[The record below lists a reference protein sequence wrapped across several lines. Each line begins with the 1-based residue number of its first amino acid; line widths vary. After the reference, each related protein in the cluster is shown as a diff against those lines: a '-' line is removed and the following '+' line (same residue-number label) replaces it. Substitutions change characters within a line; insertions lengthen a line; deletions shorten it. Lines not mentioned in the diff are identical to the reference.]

1 MKFIFFTL
9 LLSLSLVAGG
19 CFKAN
24 TGELPNAAQA
34 GAGNSNSASQNKPA
48 AAAPANAVAG
58 KPAGDKCN
66 DLKLSGKTFIAK
78 QSFAIDFEPFAGGC
92 FATFGSKEEM
102 LDEKDVPRGS
112 TFHIFKG
119 GKSVLELPD
128 AFDGQAACWVEAVSF
143 KDLNGDGKTDII
155 MAGSCLAAKDSY
167 PSNAVYVNNGSR
179 FTTDA
184 EANSKL
190 NELKSA
196 KAIEDYVSSHMKSF
210 F

>member
-1 MKFIFFTL
+1 MKFTFLTA
-9 LLSLSLVAGG
+9 LLSLALFASG
-19 CFKAN
+19 CFKAS
-24 TGELPNAAQA
+24 TGDATNGAQA
-34 GAGNSNSASQNKPA
+34 GAGSSNSTNQNKPVNT
-48 AAAPANAVAG
+48 APANALAA
-58 KPAGDKCN
+58 KPVGDKCN
-66 DLKLSGKTFIAK
+66 DLKLSGKNFIAK
-78 QSFAIDFEPFAGGC
+78 QSFPIDFEPFTGGC
-92 FATFGSKEEM
+92 FATFGSKEDM

-155 MAGSCLAAKDSY
+155 MAGSCLGAKDSY
-167 PSNAVYVNNGSR
+167 PSNAVYANNGKR

-190 NELKSA
+190 SELRSA

>member
-1 MKFIFFTL
+1 MKFTFLTVLWSLTL
-9 LLSLSLVAGG
+9 FASG
-19 CFKAN
+19 CFKAS
-24 TGELPNAAQA
+24 TGDASNGAQA
-34 GAGNSNSASQNKPA
+34 GAGNANTASQNKPVN
-48 AAAPANAVAG
+48 AAPANAVVA

-66 DLKLSGKTFIAK
+66 NLKLSGKNFIAK
-78 QSFAIDFEPFAGGC
+78 QSFPIDFEPFPGGC
-92 FATFGSKEEM
+92 FATFGSKEDM